1 MKRVIAL
8 IFSLLFLCSCAKT
21 DEIKKEN
28 TEEINISQEIRCV
41 WLSIYDMA
49 VLQGLSEGGFRK
61 KAESIFKDINEKG
74 FNHVFVQVR
83 PYSDAFYESEI
94 FPWSKYSSGQQG
106 KSPGY
111 DVLGIFVDLAHKYS
125 LKIHAWIN
133 PYRIAGLTSEM
144 ENLSDNNP
152 AKIMYQ
158 NTPTDIYFGNN
169 GIFYNPAS
177 ERVRKLILD
186 GIREIVEKY
195 NVDGI
200 HIDDF
205 FYPTTEK
212 EIDKKEYDEYK
223 NNSGQMTLSEFR
235 INQVNAF
242 VTGMYSL
249 VKSKNQS
256 IIVSISP
263 SADIEKN
270 KTTLYADVEKW
281 SSEDGFCDWIIPQIY
296 YGFEKETMPFEKIL
310 NEWKT
315 MVTNKNIK
323 LIVGLGFY
331 KAGQTDFYAGSGK
344 NEWIENEDVLS
355 RQLKLLRDK
364 KCDGFAVF
372 SYGSIVS
379 SDSREWENFK
389 AVISSS

>member
-1 MKRVIAL
+1 MKRIL
-8 IFSLLFLCSCAKT
+8 SILCCCLLLCSCT
-21 DEIKKEN
+21 DTKKEIKKEE
-28 TEEINISQEIRCV
+28 TPPSEIRCV
-41 WLSIYDMA
+41 WLSIYDMS

-61 KAESIFKDINEKG
+61 KAENIFKDIHEKG

-94 FPWSKYSSGQQG
+94 FPWSKYCSGLQG

-111 DVLGIFVDLAHKYS
+111 DVLGVFIELAHQYS

-133 PYRIAGLTSEM
+133 PYRIASSAAEM
-144 ENLSDNNP
+144 EKLSDNNP

-158 NTPTDIYFGNN
+158 NTTSDIYFGNN

-186 GIREIVEKY
+186 GIREIIEKY
-195 NVDGI
+195 DVDGI

-205 FYPTTEK
+205 FYPTTDE
-212 EIDKKEYDEYK
+212 EIDKKEYQEYK
-223 NNSGQMTLSEFR
+223 NNSGEKTLTEFR

-242 VTGMYSL
+242 VMGMYSL
-249 VKSKNQS
+249 VKSKDES

-270 KTTLYADVEKW
+270 KTTLYADVKEW
-281 SSEDGFCDWIIPQIY
+281 SGKNGFCDWIIPQIY
-296 YGFEKETMPFEKIL
+296 YGFQNETMPFEDTLLKWKNL
-310 NEWKT
+310 AANE
-315 MVTNKNIK
+315 NIK
-323 LIVGLGFY
+323 LIIGLGFY

-344 NEWIENEDVLS
+344 NEWTENNNILS
-355 RQLKLLRDK
+355 RQLNFLRAEN
-364 KCDGFAVF
+364 CDGFAVF
-372 SYGSIVS
+372 SYGSICSVNDEWKNFKKEMNSVS
-379 SDSREWENFK
+379 SS
-389 AVISSS
+389 

>member
-1 MKRVIAL
+1 MKRIMAL
-8 IFSLLFLCSCAKT
+8 LCSFLFLCSCATVKN
-21 DEIKKEN
+21 EN
-28 TEEINISQEIRCV
+28 QKSKIESEEKEIRCV
-41 WLSIYDMA
+41 WLSVYDMG

-61 KAESIFKDINEKG
+61 KAENIFKDIHSKG

-94 FPWSKYSSGQQG
+94 FPWSKYCSGVQG

-125 LKIHAWIN
+125 LEIHAWIN
-133 PYRIAGLTSEM
+133 PYRVTSNVAEM
-144 ENLSDNNP
+144 EKLSDNNP

-158 NTPTDIYFGNN
+158 DTPSDIYFASN

-186 GIREIVEKY
+186 GIREILEKY
-195 NVDGI
+195 DVDGI

-205 FYPTTEK
+205 FYPATDE

-223 NNSGQMTLSEFR
+223 RNSGEKSLDEFR
-235 INQVNAF
+235 RNQVNAF

-249 VKSKNQS
+249 VKNKDES

-270 KTTLYADVEKW
+270 LTTLYADVKEW
-281 SSEDGFCDWIIPQIY
+281 SGGNGFCDWIIPQIY
-296 YGFEKETMPFEKIL
+296 YGFYNETMPFERIL
-310 NEWKT
+310 EEWQSI
-315 MVTNKNIK
+315 VTNKNIK
-323 LIVGLGFY
+323 LIIGLGFY
-331 KAGQTDFYAGSGK
+331 KAGQADFYAGTGR
-344 NEWIENEDVLS
+344 NEWTDRDNILS
-355 RQLKLLRDK
+355 SQLRLLRERN
-364 KCDGFAVF
+364 CDGFSVF
-372 SYGSIVS
+372 SYGSIGS
-379 SDSREWENFK
+379 GNGKEWDNFTK
-389 AVISSS
+389 EMS